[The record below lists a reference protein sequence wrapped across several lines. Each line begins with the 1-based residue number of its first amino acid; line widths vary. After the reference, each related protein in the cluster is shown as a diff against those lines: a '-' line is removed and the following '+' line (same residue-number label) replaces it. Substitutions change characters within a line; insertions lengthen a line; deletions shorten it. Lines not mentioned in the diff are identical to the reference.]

1 MLRLLARL
9 SWPLRSFW
17 SELPFRG
24 IRVPVGG
31 PQITFPVWKRLFRG
45 DYEKPEIDA
54 LLALVRDGDR
64 ILELGGGLG
73 VVSGVAL
80 AARRDVVLQTHDG
93 NPAMIQCIR
102 ALHALN
108 GFAGAQARHEVVL
121 SRCDGPT
128 RTFHIHESFAESS
141 LAPLAAD
148 GRKVEVPVVDF
159 ATAVAEFD
167 PNVLVCDIE
176 GAEAQL
182 FDGIDLSGF
191 RAIVVELHPALI
203 SAEDTRRIFKTC
215 ELSGLLPRAD
225 LAAGTVVA
233 FARAM

>member
-17 SELPFRG
+17 SELRFRG

-31 PQITFPVWKRLFRG
+31 PEITFPVWKRLFRG

-54 LLALVRDGDR
+54 LLALLQDGDR

-80 AARRDVVLQTHDG
+80 ATRRDIFLQTHDG

-108 GFAGAQARHEVVL
+108 GFAEAQVRHEIVL

-128 RTFHIHESFAESS
+128 RTFHIHDSFAESS
-141 LAPLAAD
+141 LAPLAAE
-148 GRKVEVPVVDF
+148 GRKVEVAVVDF
-159 ATAVAEFD
+159 ATAVAEFN
-167 PNVLVCDIE
+167 PTILVCDIE

-191 RAIVVELHPALI
+191 RAVVVELHPALI
-203 SAEDTRRIFKTC
+203 SADDIQRIFKTC
-215 ELSGLLPRAD
+215 ELAGLLPRVD

-233 FARAM
+233 FERAL